1 MQRGCALGRQPANK
15 SRVCVKLAA
24 EEILSGRLPGEG
36 LDGLVWTAQGC
47 RGSALSREETPS
59 QTQHGLQVT
68 CARWWGQRLLAAP
81 SPQPA
86 LPSACPLGQRGS
98 VVTGRFCPACWPE
111 QSLVARSTRAV
122 KVQSASAGRKAG
134 RALEMVH
141 NPWRAYFPRSD
152 WATWAP

>member
-1 MQRGCALGRQPANK
+1 MSWASNQQTNPE
-15 SRVCVKLAA
+15 CVKLAV
-24 EEILSGRLPGEG
+24 EEILSGRLSGEG
-36 LDGLVWTAQGC
+36 LDGLVWTGQGC
-47 RGSALSREETPS
+47 RGSALSREETPPP

-68 CARWWGQRLLAAP
+68 CARWWGQRFLAAQNL
-81 SPQPA
+81 SC
-86 LPSACPLGQRGS
+86 SACPLGQRGS

-122 KVQSASAGRKAG
+122 KVQSALAGRKAG

-141 NPWRAYFPRSD
+141 DPWRAYFPRSD